1 MGRKSHLP
9 IGSRWTNFEAIDCLK
24 KMDDMSD
31 RQAAPAAALPASDPK
46 ALLNAVL
53 AASAGTEDAR
63 LREVLDALIRHL
75 HPFALDID
83 LRPDE
88 LDRGLDFLVRV
99 GQATGPKK
107 HEGILLADILG
118 LSTLVALRNA
128 RHAIEA
134 GGTEPAL
141 IGPFWRAQQPL
152 REHGENIASSDT
164 PGRRL
169 TVSGRVLS
177 LDGKPIAGARVET
190 WQASPKG
197 LYENQD
203 ASQPDMNLRG
213 RFETDRDG
221 RFRFVSVRP
230 AGYPVPVDGP
240 CGELLATQGR
250 HSMRP
255 AHLHFLVIAEGYKVL
270 ATQFFDADDPHAFD
284 DAVFGVVGSLLRR
297 FEPDGAGADKLD
309 LELRLEPGATSVPSC
324 PLP

>member
-1 MGRKSHLP
+1 MPPTL
-9 IGSRWTNFEAIDCLK
+9 
-24 KMDDMSD
+24 
-31 RQAAPAAALPASDPK
+31 AAQPSSPTPDPHT
-46 ALLNAVL
+46 LLAAVL
-53 AASAGTEDAR
+53 SANEGTRDPR
-63 LREVLDALIRHL
+63 SREILDSLIRHL
-75 HPFALDID
+75 HAFALEVD
-83 LRPDE
+83 LQPHE

-107 HEGILLADILG
+107 HEGILLADVLG

-128 RHAIEA
+128 RHALEA

-152 REHGENIASSDT
+152 RKNGERIASSDT

-169 TVSGRVLS
+169 SVSGRVLS

-203 ASQPDMNLRG
+203 TSQQDMNLRG
-213 RFETDRDG
+213 RFETDVEG
-221 RFRFVSVRP
+221 RFSFVSVRP
-230 AGYPVPVDGP
+230 AGYLVPVDGP
-240 CGELLATQGR
+240 CGELLAAQGR

-255 AHLHFLVIAEGYKVL
+255 AHLHFIVIAPGYKVL

-284 DAVFGVVGSLLRR
+284 DVVFSAVGSLLRH
-297 FEPDGAGADKLD
+297 FEPDGEGGDRLD
-309 LELRLEPGATSVPSC
+309 IELRLEPGETRVPAC